1 MVTFVSSCSPVALAA
16 ITAVLYLDWR
26 TAGTAD
32 KELHTDGYL
41 CEPLQPCG
49 VSDHLNCLVP

>member
-1 MVTFVSSCSPVALAA
+1 MVTFDSSLVA
-16 ITAVLYLDWR
+16 ITAVLLLDWR

-41 CEPLQPCG
+41 CKQLKPCG
-49 VSDHLNCLVP
+49 ASGNLNCLAP